1 MFSILTLA
9 RVVWVDFRLCP
20 HDNGIASADSLFHG
34 VKIHISTDKNKL
46 FGRTF
51 SQNRRFAKI
60 LFLSLREVLAKR
72 LQAIVLQPFFDCLA
86 LRVVVF

>member
-1 MFSILTLA
+1 MWCKIIVLKTRKYDNTPVLQTLNRTASILTLA

-51 SQNRRFAKI
+51 SQNRRFAKKV
-60 LFLSLREVLAKR
+60 FSSL
-72 LQAIVLQPFFDCLA
+72 
-86 LRVVVF
+86 